1 MIQELLQH
9 PDFLIVNKPAGVS
22 CHNDPDSVIQKYGKE
37 WHLAN
42 RLEKENSGLLVI
54 TKNSKLQNSIQ
65 NALSEGEKIYSAVMR
80 GSMPLSDSWNEW
92 NTPISDQGEG
102 RDNPQGKSVD
112 WKDSKTLYKV
122 VKSNQYFSLLEC
134 QLITGRQH
142 QIRKHSLLAG
152 RPIVGDSRYGN
163 LKDNQRISQ
172 KYGFDR
178 LALHAWKIRFNWNEV
193 SVSCESPIPAS
204 FQDLFST

>member
-9 PDFLIVNKPAGVS
+9 PDFLIVHKPAGVS
-22 CHNDPDSVIQKYGKE
+22 CHNDQGSVIQKYGKE

-42 RLEKENSGLLVI
+42 RLDKETSGLLVL

-65 NALSEGEKIYSAVMR
+65 TALSEGEKIYSAVMR
-80 GSMPLSDSWNEW
+80 GSMPLTNTWGEW
-92 NTPISDQGEG
+92 NNPISDQGEG
-102 RDNPQGKSVD
+102 RDNPQGKPED

-122 VKSNQYFSLLEC
+122 IKSNQYFSLLEC

-142 QIRKHSLLAG
+142 QIRKHSRLAG

-163 LKDNQRISQ
+163 LKDNLRISQ

-178 LALHAWKIRFNWNEV
+178 LALHAWKIRFNWNET
-193 SVSCESPIPAS
+193 SVFCESSIPPS
-204 FQDLFST
+204 FHDLFLV